1 MRLNYGFTSLMSK
14 IMQNLITKYFTK
26 QASLSELDEL
36 TKWIEDPSNKE
47 EFIKYVKI
55 NHAIDFNMKK
65 YGTDKSKRQLLKLIE
80 QEKRA
85 HKLGI
90 VKNFVQYAAVI
101 LIFLGIG
108 YFLKNGI
115 IDNAPST
122 IVPEAKAPVEIVNII
137 QAGTD
142 KATLTLED
150 GSSIDLEKGKI
161 IKTKNIKSNG
171 EELIY
176 DPSNKSTKEIA
187 YNYLTIP
194 RGGQFHIKLADG
206 TLVWLNSESRLKYP
220 VAFLEGETRIVEL
233 VYGEAYF
240 EVSPSTEHL
249 GATFKV
255 SNTSQEIEVL
265 GTEFNVKAYR
275 DETNIYTTLVEGKVT
290 IATGTTKKVLKPNQ
304 QSNLDLNNNTISI
317 DPTNVDQEISW
328 RKGVFS
334 FKGKSL
340 EEIAKV
346 LSRWYDVDI
355 EFSKPELK
363 NVKFNGVLKKQ
374 ESIEEILNSILTTN
388 SIKAYEI
395 NHKKITLK

>member
-1 MRLNYGFTSLMSK
+1 MSK

-26 QASLSELDEL
+26 QASLSELDQL

-47 EFIKYVKI
+47 EFIQYAKI

-65 YGTDKSKRQLLKLIE
+65 YGTDKSKKLLLKFIE
-80 QEKRA
+80 KEKKA
-85 HKLGI
+85 HKMHQTLNI
-90 VKNFVQYAAVI
+90 VKYAAVI

-108 YFLKNGI
+108 FFFKNGFLDTI
-115 IDNAPST
+115 PTSKDSDTTVPVTIDHK
-122 IVPEAKAPVEIVNII
+122 IEV
-137 QAGTD
+137 GTD

-150 GSSIDLEKGKI
+150 GSHIDLEKGKTVR
-161 IKTKNIKSNG
+161 TKNGQSNG

-176 DPSNKSTKEIA
+176 HSSNTPSTEIA

-220 VAFLEGETRIVEL
+220 VAFAEGKSRKVEL

-240 EVSPSTEHL
+240 EVSPSTEHK

-255 SNTSQEIEVL
+255 SHPSQEIEVL

-290 IATGTTKKVLKPNQ
+290 ISSATTKQVLKPSQ
-304 QSNLDLNNNTISI
+304 QFNLDLKNNQVSVHHADIN
-317 DPTNVDQEISW
+317 QEISW
-328 RKGVFS
+328 RRGLFS

-340 EEIAKV
+340 EEIAMV

-355 EFSKPELK
+355 EFTRPALR
-363 NVKFNGVLKKQ
+363 NVRFNGVLKK
-374 ESIEEILNSILTTN
+374 EEAIEEILNSILTTN

-395 NHKKITLK
+395 NNKKIILK

>member
-47 EFIKYVKI
+47 EFIRYVKI

-115 IDNAPST
+115 VDNAPST

-176 DPSNKSTKEIA
+176 DSSNKSTKEIA

-206 TLVWLNSESRLKYP
+206 TLVWLNSESQLKYP
-220 VAFLEGETRIVEL
+220 VAFAEGKTRIVEL

-240 EVSPSTEHL
+240 EVSPSTEQQ
-249 GATFKV
+249 GATFRV
-255 SNTSQEIEVL
+255 LHPSQEIEVL
-265 GTEFNVKAYR
+265 GTEFNVKAYK
-275 DETNIYTTLVEGKVT
+275 DETNIYTTLVEGKVSIST
-290 IATGTTKKVLKPNQ
+290 ATAKQILKPNQ
-304 QSNLDLNNNTISI
+304 QSNLDLKNNQVSVHHADVN
-317 DPTNVDQEISW
+317 QEISW
-328 RKGVFS
+328 RRGLFS

-340 EEIAKV
+340 EEIAMV

-355 EFSKPELK
+355 EFSRPALRK
-363 NVKFNGVLKKQ
+363 VRFNGVLRK
-374 ESIEEILNSILTTN
+374 EEAIEEILNTIITTN

-395 NHKKITLK
+395 NNKKIILK